1 MDTGTRRRDA
11 AALSDYRLFETRTFQ
26 TDLDRLGAA
35 APRRIRLTLEGRVY
49 PLLRAG
55 PRQVPSAARLRD
67 WEPATWRIRIG
78 SWRVFYE
85 IDDEKQI
92 VFLTAADYRKDA
104 YP

>member
-1 MDTGTRRRDA
+1 
-11 AALSDYRLFETRTFQ
+11 LSDYRLFETRTFQ
-26 TDLDRLGAA
+26 NDLDRLGAA
-35 APRRIRLTLEGRVY
+35 AARRIRLTLKERVY
-49 PLLRAG
+49 PLLRAS

-67 WEPATWRIRIG
+67 WEPPTWRIRIG

-104 YP
+104 YR